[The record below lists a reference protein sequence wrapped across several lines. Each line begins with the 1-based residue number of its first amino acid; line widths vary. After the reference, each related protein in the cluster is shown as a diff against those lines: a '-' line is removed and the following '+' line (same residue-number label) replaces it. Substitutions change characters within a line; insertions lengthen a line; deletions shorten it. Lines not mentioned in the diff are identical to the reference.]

1 MEPLGESGARR
12 EGMTERWNHGFWRL
26 LAAGA
31 VVAALLFAGER
42 YVRLIFYSADAPRPV
57 ASREPIV
64 GEEARSIQIYA
75 QTVPSVAYIFTRQG
89 QARAGETAAGTGSGF
104 VWDKAGHVVTN
115 HHVIANATDVRVV
128 IDRGKVIPAR
138 IVGSAPWADL
148 AVLELRSLPDQLTP
162 ITVGSSADLKVGQDA
177 FAIGNPFG
185 LSHTMTRGIVSAL
198 DRNLPTAGG
207 REVGGVIQ
215 TDAAINPG
223 NSGGP
228 LIDSAGRLI
237 GVTSAILAPSGAFA
251 GVGFAIPVDTVN
263 RIVPQLIRHG
273 RAPLPGIGVRV
284 YPEEVA
290 ARLGIEGIVLEGV
303 APSSSAAKAGL
314 RGVEE
319 TGGSIGDIIIAANG
333 TPISN
338 VAELA
343 RELEKVGI
351 GNTVRLTILRGGSRR
366 EVDVV
371 VQDINT

>member
-1 MEPLGESGARR
+1 MPESSGY
-12 EGMTERWNHGFWRL
+12 WFWRVV
-26 LAAGA
+26 AAGA
-31 VVAALLFAGER
+31 VIAALLFSGER
-42 YVRLIFYSADAPRPV
+42 YVRLFFYSADSPRPV
-57 ASREPIV
+57 ASREPPV
-64 GEEARSIQIYA
+64 GEEARSIQIYT

-89 QARAGETAAGTGSGF
+89 RSRSGETSAGTGSGF
-104 VWDKAGHVVTN
+104 VWDKAGHIVTN
-115 HHVIANATDVRVV
+115 YHVVANASELGVV
-128 IDRGKVIPAR
+128 IDRGQVIPAR
-138 IVGSAPWADL
+138 VVGSAPWADL
-148 AVLELRSLPDQLTP
+148 AVLELRTVPDQLTP
-162 ITVGSSADLKVGQDA
+162 IPVGTSADLKVGQDV

-185 LSHTMTRGIVSAL
+185 LSHTMTKGIVSAL
-198 DRNLPTAGG
+198 DRNLPTASG

-215 TDAAINPG
+215 TDTAINPG

-263 RIVPQLIRHG
+263 RIVPQLIKHG

-290 ARLGIEGIVLEGV
+290 ARLGVEGVVIEGV

-319 TGGSIGDIIIAANG
+319 TGGGVGDIIIAANG
-333 TPISN
+333 TRISN

-343 RELEKVGI
+343 RELEKAGI
-351 GNTVRLTILRGGSRR
+351 GNTVRLTILRGGSQRDV
-366 EVDVV
+366 EVV